1 MHPSLAEVV
10 SQLMYDGR
18 LASAPGMER
27 QRLEGP
33 EPWGGAGV
41 RWVPV
46 QHTGNEAASSEEA
59 VVVGRILDEIVGSNW
74 IDSDGVTRPVRLDDV
89 LIVAPYNAQVG
100 RLLNALPAGA
110 RVGTVDKFQGQQAP
124 VAVYSMAS
132 SSVEDAPRGVSFLY
146 DLHRLNVAIS
156 RARCVAVV
164 VASPALLDAAVRTP
178 DELRSV
184 NGLISV
190 VEDAATAE

>member
-1 MHPSLAEVV
+1 
-10 SQLMYDGR
+10 
-18 LASAPGMER
+18 
-27 QRLEGP
+27 
-33 EPWGGAGV
+33 
-41 RWVPV
+41 
-46 QHTGNEAASSEEA
+46 
-59 VVVGRILDEIVGSNW
+59 
-74 IDSDGVTRPVRLDDV
+74 
-89 LIVAPYNAQVG
+89 
-100 RLLNALPAGA
+100 
-110 RVGTVDKFQGQQAP
+110 
-124 VAVYSMAS
+124 MAS